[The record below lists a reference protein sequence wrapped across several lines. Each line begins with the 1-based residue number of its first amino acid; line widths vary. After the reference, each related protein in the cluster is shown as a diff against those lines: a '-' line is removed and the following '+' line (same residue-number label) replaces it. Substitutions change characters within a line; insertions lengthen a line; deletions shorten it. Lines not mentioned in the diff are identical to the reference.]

1 MIINYIIVDASE
13 FLKNAAV
20 EKINREHNRIN
31 KMQEEA
37 DDGDDNYDFKD
48 FKAPG
53 HILFTSGKMFESEI
67 KDQLHG
73 DDLYDNVIWGITSTI
88 ESSGNV
94 QIYLHYSIIFNESI
108 IESLENANIY
118 YDTDSC
124 FGDLVIFVDEENEN
138 DVMGWLQDFPS
149 FIEMSNEYKQLM
161 NNINKWQKVFGNQD
175 SPLV

>member
-31 KMQEEA
+31 KIQKEE
-37 DDGDDNYDFKD
+37 DDDYDSKD

-67 KDQLHG
+67 KDQLHE

-88 ESSGNV
+88 ESSGNI
-94 QIYLHYSIIFNESI
+94 QIYLHYSIIFNDSV
-108 IESLENANIY
+108 IESLEDANIC

-124 FGDLVIFVDEENEN
+124 FGDLVIFVDEENED

>member
-1 MIINYIIVDASE
+1 MIINYIIVNASE

-31 KMQEEA
+31 KMQEEEN
-37 DDGDDNYDFKD
+37 DNYDSED

-88 ESSGNV
+88 GFSGDV
-94 QIYLHYSIIFNESI
+94 QIYLHYLIIFNDSV
-108 IESLENANIY
+108 IESLENANIC

-124 FGDLVIFVDEENEN
+124 FGNLVIYVDKENED
-138 DVMGWLQDFPS
+138 DVMGWLRDFPS